1 MSMRLY
7 QITDTSNL
15 GKNLAVGNMY
25 FSDKASAKTERK
37 KLNTEAGTEIR
48 FVVSPGPDHK
58 NYHRRK

>member
-7 QITDTSNL
+7 QITDTSNP

-25 FSDKASAKTERK
+25 FSDKVSAKTERK
-37 KLNTEAGTEIR
+37 KLNTEAGTETR

-58 NYHRRK
+58 NYQWRK